1 MTYKIETTEHTNCEG
16 KKEYLVYISG
26 TNELGRVSLSAK
38 AEYNEGEIFYSSIKE
53 GSISA
58 KMLPELEKAIMDKI
72 NEVPLPDI
80 TKLSLHQ
87 LVELKG
93 KVSDTIEI
101 LRRHLIRGNDYA
113 TDLGRNCRLTSI
125 KLTT

>member
-1 MTYKIETTEHTNCEG
+1 MTYKIETTEHTNYEG
-16 KKEYLVYISG
+16 NKMYLVYISG

-58 KMLPELEKAIMDKI
+58 KMLPDLEKAIMDKI

-80 TKLSLHQ
+80 TKLSIQQ
-87 LVELKG
+87 LVDLKNT
-93 KVSDTIEI
+93 VDDTI
-101 LRRHLIRGNDYA
+101 LKVRRHLINGSYFDTNW
-113 TDLGRNCRLTSI
+113 G
-125 KLTT
+125 